1 MDEQNMAR
9 KRKNRARQARRNR
22 TQHCRDEWQWYQSAY
37 RDIERQR
44 LAVEALY
51 EHRLWDEEAEQHRQD
66 RDAIRA
72 SASRNLELEFMEVA
86 GHRVFITPYANV
98 YALVEEMV
106 AIENPTID
114 QQ

>member
-22 TQHCRDEWQWYQSAY
+22 TQHRRDEWQWYQSTY
-37 RDIERQR
+37 RDIKRHR
-44 LAVEALY
+44 LAVEAVY
-51 EHRLWDEEAEQHRQD
+51 EHRLRDEEAEQHRQD